1 MDGEEDADAYAGE
14 QEDGGLALV
23 AEPELMGLGA
33 PVHPGQRAEN
43 GVADQLRMPGAPA
56 APGTARPR

>member
-1 MDGEEDADAYAGE
+1 MGGEEDAEAHAGE

-33 PVHPGQRAEN
+33 AVHARQRAEN
-43 GVADQLRMPGAPA
+43 GVTDQFRTPGAQQRQ
-56 APGTARPR
+56 GTARPR